1 MHDTWNPWH
10 GCRRVSEGCDNCF
23 MMHRDASWGV
33 DGEVIRRV
41 APAGFTYPLSVDRNG
56 AYKVRAGEMLR
67 VCMTS
72 DFFLRQADPWRE
84 EAWDVIRARPDV
96 KFFLLTKRP
105 HRVARCLPGDWG
117 DGWDNVMLSVSVENQ
132 RRADQRMPVLLDLP
146 FAHKGAMAAPLIGP
160 LDVAPYLAD
169 GQVEQILVGGE
180 NYGGTRPLDIDWV
193 RSLRAQCEAADVSM
207 TFIETGSVLVKD
219 GRTYRMGSKRHQSVQ
234 AHRSG
239 LSYQARAR
247 RPWHLRAP
255 LGWEIPAGELHV
267 PEFSGDCLTC
277 GSRPICNGL
286 YQGRCA

>member
-23 MMHRDASWGV
+23 MMFRDASWGV

-41 APAGFTYPLSVDRNG
+41 GPAGFRYPLAVDRTG

-84 EAWDVIRARPDV
+84 EAWGIIRARPDV

-105 HRVARCLPGDWG
+105 HRVARCLPEDWG
-117 DGWDNVMLSVSVENQ
+117 DGWDNVMLSVSIENQ
-132 RRADQRMPVLLDLP
+132 RRADQRLPVLLDLP

-160 LDVAPYLAD
+160 IELSRYLAD
-169 GQVEQILVGGE
+169 GQIEQLIVGGE
-180 NYGGTRPLDIDWV
+180 NYGGARPLDVDWV
-193 RSLRAQCEAADVSM
+193 RSLRAQCRQADVSM
-207 TFIETGSVLVKD
+207 TFIETGSTLIKD
-219 GRTYRMGSKRHQSVQ
+219 GRTYLMGSKCNQSVQ

-239 LSYQARAR
+239 LSYTERSR
-247 RPWHLRAP
+247 RPWRLRAP
-255 LGWEIPAGELHV
+255 LGWEIPAAELHV
-267 PEFSGDCLTC
+267 PQFDGDCLSC

>member
-10 GCRRVSEGCDNCF
+10 GCRRVSKGCDNCF
-23 MMHRDASWGV
+23 MTHRDALWGV
-33 DGEVIRRV
+33 DGEVIRRG
-41 APAGFTYPLSVDRNG
+41 APAGLTYPLSVDRNG

-67 VCMTS
+67 VCVTS

-117 DGWDNVMLSVSVENQ
+117 DGWDNVMLSVSIENQ

-160 LDVAPYLAD
+160 LDVTPYLVD

-180 NYGGTRPLDIDWV
+180 NYGGTRPLDIGWV
-193 RSLRAQCEAADVSM
+193 RSLRAQCEGADVSM

-219 GRTYRMGSKRHQSVQ
+219 GRTYRMRSKRHQSVQ

-255 LGWEIPAGELHV
+255 HGWEIPAGELHV
-267 PEFSGDCLTC
+267 PEFSDDCFTC